1 MQYPSVSNELDEF
14 VILLLNSKF
23 KSDTNCE
30 FDLINKIRLSLK
42 MESGF
47 GNGSF

>member
-1 MQYPSVSNELDEF
+1 MQYPYVSNELDEF

-23 KSDTNCE
+23 KSDTNSE